1 MQLALPAPHHTET
14 TDAALTNSQALNGIY
29 FGALLD
35 VYWEILA
42 QLPAPHKAP
51 SKGYFL
57 LSGREKESAVTGNL
71 MHGEQPKRF
80 FYNNKKTVA
89 RPRFYP

>member
-1 MQLALPAPHHTET
+1 MRRHTET
-14 TDAALTNSQALNGIY
+14 TDGALSDSQALNGIY

-35 VYWEILA
+35 VSWEILA

-57 LSGREKESAVTGNL
+57 LSDREKESAVTGNL

-80 FYNNKKTVA
+80 FYNNKKPVA
-89 RPRFYP
+89 RPPFYP